1 MGSQCPSVLLDAAN
15 CSRIPLCHSCV
26 ECLEHG
32 ECLHTCCKSWF
43 ISIGLKSGFLAKE
56 DNSLVVSVSKLGGQY
71 VDETNIVA
79 AVKECPSIV
88 AKVNVDVDGKLKSC
102 ETEMA
107 CTAANTEMPL
117 DVSSAIKSAQRHLN
131 GVSSL
136 QKEDIYF
143 LNLLLQKFS
152 SPEVYKSISKDQ
164 KAVFQKYVTYI
175 VDVIGN
181 PLSGA
186 NQLLICCLTDNAFFQ
201 SQGASLWC
209 LCYQ

>member
-1 MGSQCPSVLLDAAN
+1 M
-15 CSRIPLCHSCV
+15 
-26 ECLEHG
+26 
-32 ECLHTCCKSWF
+32 T
-43 ISIGLKSGFLAKE
+43 
-56 DNSLVVSVSKLGGQY
+56 
-71 VDETNIVA
+71 
-79 AVKECPSIV
+79 
-88 AKVNVDVDGKLKSC
+88 KVNVDVDGKLKSC
-102 ETEMA
+102 ETEMV

-117 DVSSAIKSAQRHLN
+117 DVSSASKSAQHHLN

-181 PLSGA
+181 PSSGA
-186 NQLLICCLTDNAFFQ
+186 NQLLICRLTDNAFFQ
-201 SQGASLWC
+201 SQGASL
-209 LCYQ
+209 LCGVCAINNSVGREIVTVEDLDIVADKLFIESIHKGEINLTGPFLPTRSPFGDYFFEVLEVAAQQKHVETIRIRRDFF